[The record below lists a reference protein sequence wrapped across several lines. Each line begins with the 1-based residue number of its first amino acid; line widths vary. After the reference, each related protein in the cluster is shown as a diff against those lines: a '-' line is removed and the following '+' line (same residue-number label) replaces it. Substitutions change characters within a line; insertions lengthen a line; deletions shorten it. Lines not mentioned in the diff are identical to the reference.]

1 MEAKK
6 GRIAVIIALGVLL
19 SGVIWFVY
27 QNRGKH
33 FRWYETYRYDDKE
46 PYGGFFITE
55 MLNDYAKDGKF
66 KIKKDPLRD
75 WMKEDLEKGNY
86 IFVGDELFLDT
97 AACDLLLS
105 YIEKGNTAFIASKFA
120 PAYLTNT
127 LRCTENC
134 YAWNSDHNYKYQN
147 QSGHYFYHK
156 AIHTNFNNDSLKNNK
171 DYVFE
176 FAMMDSTYN
185 YDWRYFNKNSLCNQP
200 LLFNKLGTIDSGF
213 VNFINVPHGKGNFY
227 FHSNPIL
234 FTNYFMDKPEG
245 REYAEKT
252 LSYLSEGNIYWDEF
266 SRIYWNNSH
275 EGGLGGDSPLRFILS
290 QPALRWAWYTL
301 LALTLLFIIFYA
313 KRRQRIIPVTIP
325 NENTSLEFVKI
336 IARLGFLEKQHQ
348 GVCRQKMQV
357 FMLFLRNKYK
367 VKSTLPQ
374 VSDEFIKTV
383 SMKSAI
389 AQENVE
395 AIFKKYNWIHNT
407 VLPVDDKEL
416 IAFYNQLEDFYKT
429 CK

>member
-6 GRIAVIIALGVLL
+6 GRIAVFIALSILL
-19 SGVIWFVY
+19 AGVIYFVY
-27 QNRGKH
+27 QNRESH
-33 FRWYETYRYDDKE
+33 FRWYEIYRYDDKE
-46 PYGGFFITE
+46 PYGGYFITE
-55 MLNDYAKDGKF
+55 MLKDYSPKGKF
-66 KIKKDPLRD
+66 EIKKDPIRD
-75 WMKEDLEKGNY
+75 WMKDDLEKGNY
-86 IFVGDELFLDT
+86 VFVGNELYLDSS
-97 AACDLLLS
+97 ACDVLIS
-105 YIEKGNTAFIASKFA
+105 FIEKGNSSFIASDYI
-120 PAYLTNT
+120 PRYLSN
-127 LRCTENC
+127 RIYHTENC
-134 YAWNSDHNYKYQN
+134 DVWDNNNNYYYTTSVHSFN
-147 QSGHYFYHK
+147 HRSV
-156 AIHTNFNNDSLKNNK
+156 HTNFDNDSLKRNK

-176 FAMMDSTYN
+176 FVVQDSSYE
-185 YDWRYFNKNSLCNQP
+185 YGWKHFNKNSLCNKP
-200 LLFNKLGTIDSGF
+200 LLFNQLGTIDSGY
-213 VNFINVPHGKGNFY
+213 VNFIHVPYGKGNFY

-234 FTNYFMDKPEG
+234 FTNYFIDKPEG

-275 EGGLGGDSPLRFILS
+275 EGGFGGDSPLRFILS

-301 LALTLLFIIFYA
+301 LVLTLFFIIFYA

-325 NENTSLEFVKI
+325 NENTSLEFIKI
-336 IARLGFLEKQHQ
+336 IARLGFLEKQHK
-348 GVCRQKMQV
+348 GICRQKMQV

-374 VSDEFIKTV
+374 VSDEFIRTV

-389 AQENVE
+389 AQEHVE
-395 AIFKKYNWIHNT
+395 AIFKKYSWIHNT

-416 IAFYNQLEDFYKT
+416 IAFYNQLEDFYKV